1 MRFLF
6 CPRKGA
12 VFLLSGNALK
22 IIALITMTIDHI
34 GYILF
39 PKILILRIIGRIA
52 FPIYGY
58 MIAEGCRYTKNRP
71 KYLFSIL
78 SVGFICQIA
87 KLIALRSVDQCILI
101 TFSISIAIIYT
112 FDLAEQKK
120 VPSFAPAAAVFA
132 ALLIAEGVPR
142 LLPFTDFGVEY
153 GFCGIMYPCLV
164 YLAQGKKTRLF
175 AALCGLSFVAL
186 SSSTV
191 QWYSLLALIPLMLY
205 SGKRGKFKMKSF
217 FYLYYP
223 IHLAVLYGISL
234 LLK

>member
-1 MRFLF
+1 M
-6 CPRKGA
+6 
-12 VFLLSGNALK
+12 LSGNALK

-34 GYILF
+34 GLILF
-39 PKILILRIIGRIA
+39 PKMLILRIIGRIA

-58 MIAEGCRYTKNRP
+58 MIAEGCRYTKNRS

-87 KLIALRSVDQCILI
+87 ELIAIQSVSQCILI
-101 TFSISIAIIYT
+101 TFSMSVAIIYT
-112 FDLAEQKK
+112 FDLAAQKK
-120 VPSFAPAAAVFA
+120 APPFAPLLAVLA
-132 ALLIAEGVPR
+132 ALFISEGVPL
-142 LLPFTDFGVEY
+142 LLPFTDFGVDY

-191 QWYSLLALIPLMLY
+191 QWYSLIALIPLMLY
-205 SGKRGKFKMKSF
+205 SGKRGKLKMKNF

-223 IHLAVLYGISL
+223 IHIAVLYGISL
-234 LLK
+234 LWK